1 MIVCETESI
10 IIYHTITLHVQPATL
25 GPYGGNMRHKN
36 KEREKIQKECE
47 HKSCACKCYRL
58 QSNVIILMYLHFDQC
73 TRLIIFMKKGDIFS

>member
-36 KEREKIQKECE
+36 KEREKKFKKNVNIK
-47 HKSCACKCYRL
+47 AVPV
-58 QSNVIILMYLHFDQC
+58 NVIAYKVM
-73 TRLIIFMKKGDIFS
+73 